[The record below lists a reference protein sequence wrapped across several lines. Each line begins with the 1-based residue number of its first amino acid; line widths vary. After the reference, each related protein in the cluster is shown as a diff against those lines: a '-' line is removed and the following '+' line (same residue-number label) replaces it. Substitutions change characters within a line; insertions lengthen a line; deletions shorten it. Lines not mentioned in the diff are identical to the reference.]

1 MTLTAKGAAT
11 RDRIVEG
18 AATFLRENEFGEI
31 SLDDVRAVTATS
43 KGQLFHY
50 FPDGKDQLLLAVM
63 HHEADRVLA
72 EQQPHLGDLS
82 TWDAWQAWREVLVA
96 RYRAQGTHCPLN
108 TLMGQIGSTPGAAE
122 VVRALL
128 VQWQG
133 ALAAGIRSM
142 QASGCADPDIEA
154 DRLAGAMIAAIQGG
168 VVVMRSTGS
177 ADHLESALDVMFTQL
192 HQPQPA

>member
-177 ADHLESALDVMFTQL
+177 ADHLESAFDVMFTQL

>member
-1 MTLTAKGAAT
+1 MPITPKGRAT
-11 RDRIVEG
+11 RDRIIEG
-18 AATFLRENEFGEI
+18 AATFLREHEFGEI
-31 SLDDVRAVTATS
+31 SLDDVRAVTGTS

-50 FPDGKDQLLLAVM
+50 FPDGKDELLLAVM
-63 HHEADRVLA
+63 RHEADRVLA

-82 TWDAWQAWREVLVA
+82 TWPAWQAWREVLVA

-108 TLMGQIGSTPGAAE
+108 TVIGRIGSTPGAAE

-128 VQWQG
+128 AQWQG
-133 ALAAGIRSM
+133 ALATGIRSM

-177 ADHLESALDVMFTQL
+177 TEHLESALDVMFTRL
-192 HQPQPA
+192 RQPQPA